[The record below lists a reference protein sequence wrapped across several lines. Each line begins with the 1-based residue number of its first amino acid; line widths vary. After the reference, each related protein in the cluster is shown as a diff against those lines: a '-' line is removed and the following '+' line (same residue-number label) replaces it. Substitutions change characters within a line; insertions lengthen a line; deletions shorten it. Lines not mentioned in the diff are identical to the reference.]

1 MASPYLGVY
10 RAIYEYSAQ
19 HEDELSVQTDDLLYL
34 LEKSDVDDW
43 WTVKKRVLPVGD
55 EQVDEPEGLIP
66 LNYVEEVCVE
76 MLASEASVSGG
87 VFIQSTIY

>member
-10 RAIYEYSAQ
+10 RAIYEFDGRQ
-19 HEDELSVQTDDLLYL
+19 EDELSVQPNDLLYL
-34 LEKSDVDDW
+34 LERSDLDDW
-43 WTVKKRVLPVGD
+43 WTVKKRVLPVGN

-76 MLASEASVSGG
+76 SFASGNSESAGP
-87 VFIQSTIY
+87 